1 MFTEQSFA
9 IYVLDDYSVNLM
21 LKVQQALFKKGC
33 VLLIIG
39 GGITG
44 DFQINDTK
52 CYHNLKK
59 DQDLEMKLKE
69 NLNHYS

>member
-21 LKVQQALFKKGC
+21 LEVQQALFKKGY

-39 GGITG
+39 GGITS

-59 DQDLEMKLKE
+59 
-69 NLNHYS
+69 H